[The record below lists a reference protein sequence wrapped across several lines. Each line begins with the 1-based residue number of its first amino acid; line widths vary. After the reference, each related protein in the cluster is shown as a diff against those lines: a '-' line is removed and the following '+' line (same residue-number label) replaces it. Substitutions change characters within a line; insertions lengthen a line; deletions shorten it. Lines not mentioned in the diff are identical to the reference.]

1 MAPTA
6 ENPLRNDLGQ
16 PVRAEG
22 NRWILALFRP
32 VDIAFLVFF
41 RIVFAVTMLWHIWL
55 LASTGS
61 IKYYYIDP
69 PFHFTFYGFDWVR
82 PWPGDGMYL
91 HFAGM
96 AVLAFC
102 ILIGLFYRISI
113 FLFCLGFTYEFL
125 LEKALYQNH
134 YYLLCLVSML
144 MIFLPAHRAF
154 SLDVLRRPQLR
165 SNVVPTWML
174 WLLRAQLGIAYFYGG
189 LAKLNADW
197 LRGQPMRM
205 GLAERAHFPFVGQ
218 FFNEDWMVLF
228 FAHGGLWFDLLIVPA
243 LLWRRTRTTAYVCA
257 LTFHLINSQMWNIGV
272 FPWFMIFATLMF
284 FPPGWPRRL
293 FTMHGLRPLST
304 PADDRSLSADDR
316 PLRRSQKIT
325 VTFLAAYLAIQFL
338 VPFRHY
344 LYPGNVSWT
353 EEGHRFAWHMMLRGK
368 TCAVRFYATDP
379 KTGRTGS
386 VSVRGYLNHRQ
397 VIKVG
402 KEPDMLVQFSHYLAE
417 QLRIKGY
424 GDVEI
429 RALVLVSLNGRKPQL
444 LIDPNVNLA
453 AEPRT
458 WRRYPWIMPL
468 KEPLRKQAWT
478 VPLLEWE
485 QRVTFDVPAFMKTP
499 KNATQN
505 QTPR

>member
-16 PVRAEG
+16 RVRAEG

-41 RIVFAVTMLWHIWL
+41 RIVFASIVLWHIWR

-61 IKYYYIDP
+61 IKYYYVDP

-91 HFAGM
+91 HFLVM

-102 ILIGLFYRISI
+102 ILIGLFYRISA

-134 YYLLCLVSML
+134 YYLLCLISFV

-154 SLDVLRRPQLR
+154 SVDAQWRPNLR
-165 SNVVPTWML
+165 SNVVPVWML
-174 WLLRAQLGIAYFYGG
+174 WLLRAQIGIAYFYGG

-197 LRGQPMRM
+197 LRGQPIRL
-205 GLAERAHFPFVGQ
+205 GLAERVDFPFVGQ
-218 FFNEDWMVLF
+218 FFNEEWMVWF
-228 FAHGGLWFDLLIVPA
+228 FVYGGLCFDLLIVPA
-243 LLWRRTRTTAYVCA
+243 LLWRRTRAMAYVCA
-257 LTFHLINSQMWNIGV
+257 LAFHLINSQMFNIGV
-272 FPWFMIFATLMF
+272 FPWFMIFATLIF
-284 FPPGWPRRL
+284 YHPGWPRRML
-293 FTMHGLRPLST
+293 TMRRLRPVSA
-304 PADDRSLSADDR
+304 PADDR
-316 PLRRSQKIT
+316 PLTAGQKVT
-325 VTFLAAYLAIQFL
+325 VWCLAVYMTIQLL

-344 LYPGNVSWT
+344 LYPGDVSWT

-368 TCAVRFYATDP
+368 TCGVRFYATEP
-379 KTGRTGS
+379 KTGRT
-386 VSVRGYLNHRQ
+386 VIVPLRGHLTQRQ
-397 VIKVG
+397 IEKVG

-417 QLRIKGY
+417 QLRIRGY

-458 WRRYPWIMPL
+458 WRRYPWIVPL

-478 VPLLEWE
+478 APLLEWE
-485 QRVTFDVPAFMKTP
+485 QRVKFDAPAFMKPP